1 MAPRSQ
7 EEGDTRAFA
16 RLRIMAHTAVTAK
29 IVYTD
34 FVEIG
39 LAIFQMISGLQDLL
53 MNLGLKKKTK
63 KNYAIQK
70 LNQKNWS

>member
-1 MAPRSQ
+1 
-7 EEGDTRAFA
+7 
-16 RLRIMAHTAVTAK
+16 MAHTAVTAK

-53 MNLGLKKKTK
+53 IEFGTE
-63 KNYAIQK
+63 KNKQK
-70 LNQKNWS
+70 RITPFRN

>member
-16 RLRIMAHTAVTAK
+16 RLRVMAHTAVTVK
-29 IVYTD
+29 IIYTD

-53 MNLGLKKKTK
+53 IEFGTEKKK
-63 KNYAIQK
+63 QK
-70 LNQKNWS
+70 RITPFRN

>member
-1 MAPRSQ
+1 
-7 EEGDTRAFA
+7 
-16 RLRIMAHTAVTAK
+16 MAHTAVTVK

-53 MNLGLKKKTK
+53 IEFGNEKKKTK

-70 LNQKNWS
+70 LNQKNWSWESWS

>member
-53 MNLGLKKKTK
+53 KEYGTKKKK
-63 KNYAIQK
+63 QK
-70 LNQKNWS
+70 RITPFRN